1 MHRFQLFLT
10 GFVILFIKTPLQMVL
25 GSFQCFVVRKDFQG
39 KKILISNSDKNV
51 VAISV
56 LFVMLILSW
65 TNIRAD
71 TINCYPLS
79 AEYNTGTV
87 SSSGTITQTSE
98 IWEQGGDE
106 FRGWTKF
113 NISNIPD
120 CAIIDS
126 VELHLYFN
134 DINHPWFYWYRLDN
148 DPLNLIGEP
157 GVIYADCGDGAE
169 YLHYE
174 GGPLQTGW
182 YSHNLEGS
190 AVADLQSALGDNWF
204 GIGYK
209 TADNTPI
216 YYYHADGW
224 NEANPPY
231 LTVTY
236 EIPPDYMVSI
246 IPETQTG
253 SGDPGSDVWYDLTI
267 ANQGVMN
274 DTYDLSVSGNL
285 WNTTI
290 WDENGISQITTL
302 YLDSGNYAGIKVCV
316 NIPTG
321 APGQDN
327 ALVFAI
333 SQAVPTVED
342 SASITTIES
351 SLVTN
356 PYAVVIKQS
365 TYNNPDWQAVADTL
379 LARYRGQLF
388 IWNSSLNEIHSDVA
402 DFHPIHIGFVCELTT
417 ASPGFVQNSVWPFT
431 RALDSDPYCDA
442 VWGIITGY
450 NANDALNLVTGP
462 TGFEIKTLLS
472 GTGSCD
478 LSYYT
483 QGVRTYEATYNQYA
497 VKYPDSLEATEY
509 YDGPT
514 DRTEWL
520 VTMINDGIDIFNYDP
535 VDIFY
540 TSGHGNYNQWQLH
553 YPTSGLEGYFRS
565 INGQVYGNPHSGFN
579 IDINSDNPKIYFG
592 LGNCYIGKIINS
604 SCMAPSWIHTGGAY
618 QYTGYVI
625 PEGGSSHQHGGTKA
639 YFYKVARNNTWAEA
653 FFLANQ
659 ALKFDMINGTPG
671 ANPPDLNGSAL
682 YGDPGMQVKMSNEGI
697 FQQPLFTNELFINEG
712 TERDTVTFKITM
724 NREGNPGYDG
734 KWGNRHPA
742 IILPFRA
749 EDVEIIYTDA
759 MAVVVEDNF
768 ALIYIWHQGQPQLAQ
783 GETREVVFTCNN
795 VVGVDEQI
803 KPTELA
809 KVTLYQNY
817 PNPFSASTTISFSF
831 RHGDTE
837 VTEISI
843 YNIKGQRVKTF
854 RIPKSES
861 RIPNVVWDGRDEKG
875 KSLTSGIYL
884 YRITAGDFTDT
895 KKCIILK

>member
-1 MHRFQLFLT
+1 M
-10 GFVILFIKTPLQMVL
+10 KE
-25 GSFQCFVVRKDFQG
+25 
-39 KKILISNSDKNV
+39 KKILSKGKN
-51 VAISV
+51 ALSISV
-56 LFVMLILSW
+56 LFVLLILCW
-65 TNIRAD
+65 TNIKAD

-87 SSSGTITQTSE
+87 SSSGTITQPSE

-106 FRGWTKF
+106 YRGWTKF
-113 NISNIPD
+113 DISNIPD

-148 DPLNLIGEP
+148 DPLTLIGNPSE
-157 GVIYADCGDGAE
+157 IYTDCGDGVE

-174 GGPLQTGW
+174 DGPLQTGW
-182 YSHNLEGS
+182 YSNVLEGS
-190 AVADLQSALGDNWF
+190 AISDLQSALTDDWF

-224 NEANPPY
+224 NESNPPY

-236 EIPPDYMVSI
+236 EIPPDYQVSI

-253 SGDPGSDVWYDLTI
+253 SGDPGSDVWYDLTVV
-267 ANQGVMN
+267 NQGVMS
-274 DTYDLSVSGNL
+274 DTYDISVSNNI

-290 WDENGISQITTL
+290 WDENGTNQITTL

-316 NIPTG
+316 SMPTG

-333 SQAVPTVED
+333 SQAVTTVED
-342 SASITTIES
+342 SASITTVES

-388 IWNSSLNEIHSDVA
+388 IWNSSLNEVQSDVA
-402 DFHPIHIGFVCELTT
+402 DSHPIHIGFVCELTT

-450 NANDALNLVTGP
+450 NAEDALNLVSGP
-462 TGFEIKTLLS
+462 TGFEVKTCLG
-472 GTGSCD
+472 GTSSCNVN
-478 LSYYT
+478 YFT
-483 QGVRTYEATYNQYA
+483 QGIATNEAIYG
-497 VKYPDSLEATEY
+497 EY
-509 YDGPT
+509 YVKNPDYLETTTYTDGPT

-520 VTMINDGIDIFNYDP
+520 VTMINNGIDIFNYDP

-553 YPTSGLEGYFRS
+553 YPSSGSEGYFRS
-565 INGQVYGNPHSGFN
+565 SNGQVYGDPHSGSN
-579 IDINSDNPKIYFG
+579 ININSDNPKIYFG
-592 LGNCYIGKIINS
+592 LGNCYIGKIING

-625 PEGGSSHQHGGTKA
+625 PESGSSHQHGGTKA
-639 YFYKVARNNTWAEA
+639 YFYRVARNNTWAEA
-653 FFLANQ
+653 YFLANQ

-682 YGDPGMQVKMSNEGI
+682 YGDPGMQVKMSNEGV
-697 FQQPLFTNELFINEG
+697 FQQPLFTSELNVNAGIEK
-712 TERDTVTFKITM
+712 DTVTFKITM
-724 NREGNPGYDG
+724 NRQGNPGYTS
-734 KWGNRHPA
+734 KWGERHPA

-749 EDVEIIYTDA
+749 ENIEIIYTDA
-759 MAVVVEDNF
+759 MAVVIEDNF
-768 ALIYIWHQGQPQLAQ
+768 ALMYIWYQGQAPLTE
-783 GETREVVFTCNN
+783 GETREVTFTCNHT
-795 VVGVDEQI
+795 VIAVEHQTE
-803 KPTELA
+803 PTP
-809 KVTLYQNY
+809 KNIVLYPNY
-817 PNPFSASTTISFSF
+817 PNPLFKKSGGNQTTISYTLPKSS
-831 RHGDTE
+831 R
-837 VTEISI
+837 VTLKI
-843 YNIKGQRVKTF
+843 YNIKGQLVETLVNEF
-854 RIPKSES
+854 QQTGYHL
-861 RIPNVVWDGRDEKG
+861 VVWNAKD
-875 KSLTSGIYL
+875 LCSGIYF
-884 YRITAGDFTDT
+884 YRINAGDFTDT
-895 KKCIILK
+895 RKCVILR